1 MLRRSVRL
9 GLGISVLVVLGTTAL
24 LADSVLLKLGDIKGE
39 STADRHQGEIEI
51 LSWSW
56 GASNPTTI
64 GVGTGGLSA
73 GRVAITDLTLMKV
86 LDSATPKLFELVTR
100 GSHVP
105 RAVLTVRK
113 EGREQ
118 FEYLRITLDDVVVSS
133 LQFSG
138 ATERPSESVGLSF
151 GRVTVEYRPQLS
163 SGTPGPWIPASW
175 DLTKLAP

>member
-9 GLGISVLVVLGTTAL
+9 GLGVSVLVVLGTTAV

-39 STADRHQGEIEI
+39 STAARHQGEIEI

-56 GASNPTTI
+56 GASNPTT
-64 GVGTGGLSA
+64 VGAGAGGLSA

-86 LDSATPKLFELVTR
+86 LDSASPKLFELVTR

-105 RAVLTVRK
+105 KAILTVRK
-113 EGREQ
+113 DGGEQ
-118 FEYLRITLDDVVVSS
+118 FEYLRITLDDVMVSS

-138 ATERPSESVGLSF
+138 ASERPSESVGLSF
-151 GRVTVEYRPQLS
+151 SRVAVEYRPQLPN
-163 SGTPGPWIPASW
+163 GAPGPWIPASW
-175 DLTKLAP
+175 DLTRVAP